1 MTANERFAGAV
12 DTYTIEALM
21 QDGKALQAGTSHYLG
36 QNFAKAFEVTFLNE
50 SNQQEFVY
58 ATSWGV
64 STRLIGGLIMTH
76 SDDDG
81 LMFPPKLAPVQV
93 VFVPIPKPTEEID
106 RAIGEMS
113 QRLKALGVRI
123 QYDSDTQT
131 RPGFKFAEHELR
143 GVPIRIAVGP
153 RDLEQNQVEVA
164 RRDTREKRFV
174 KIEDLSVE
182 IPKLLADIQSNM
194 FNKAK
199 QYRDEHITPVDTM
212 DEFVKVLDEKGGF
225 VLAHWDGTVETEE
238 KIKEL
243 TKATARCIPLDGEK
257 EPGLCVL
264 TGNPSA
270 QRILFARSY

>member
-1 MTANERFAGAV
+1 M
-12 DTYTIEALM
+12 
-21 QDGKALQAGTSHYLG
+21 
-36 QNFAKAFEVTFLNE
+36 NE

-113 QRLKALGVRI
+113 QGLKALGVRI

-182 IPKLLADIQSNM
+182 IPKLLADIQLTM

-199 QYRDEHITPVDTM
+199 PVSYT
-212 DEFVKVLDEKGGF
+212 
-225 VLAHWDGTVETEE
+225 H
-238 KIKEL
+238 L
-243 TKATARCIPLDGEK
+243 TLPTSDL
-257 EPGLCVL
+257 V
-264 TGNPSA
+264 
-270 QRILFARSY
+270 